1 MNLRVEELKR
11 ILENNPINAKIIEEE
26 EKRTRNKSHHEDLV
40 KFIRNY
46 HQRQFNTIA
55 ISMGKPENTMM
66 ICDRIF
72 RVYNNRINYEPSEV
86 QKAYDNIQ
94 EINKALYYLYCK
106 II

>member
-46 HQRQFNTIA
+46 H
-55 ISMGKPENTMM
+55 
-66 ICDRIF
+66 
-72 RVYNNRINYEPSEV
+72 
-86 QKAYDNIQ
+86 
-94 EINKALYYLYCK
+94 
-106 II
+106 